1 MTWKLRRRTWVV
13 LATIVATA
21 ATFAFVARTQR
32 LARQAAAATPDAV
45 ETRSSDRVVLR
56 QHGAA
61 ADALKTVKVERAPV
75 IGDIY
80 VVGSVSAAEN
90 HFALVGPSVS
100 GRVVRLHVGIGD
112 QVRKGQILGE
122 IESVEA
128 GQARGEYIAAK
139 AAFAAAEANS
149 VRERDLAERQISSG
163 REREVA
169 VAQAVAQRARM
180 RAALAHLRAIGFEPK
195 EVRSLEQ
202 EGAEGALIPL
212 RASISGTVI
221 KRSVTLGQSVERSTD
236 AFTIADLSLLWVLLD
251 IYEKDLARVHP
262 GQRVNLRTDAAA
274 GEVFKARVGYLEPVI
289 DEKTRTAHVRVEFEN
304 TQRKFR
310 LNQLVTARIIGDS
323 AHAGDPVLAV
333 PNGALQRV
341 DGTPIVFVKK
351 TGGFEKR
358 VIEPGI
364 SGGDLIEVRSG
375 LREGEEVAMGGTF
388 LLKSELL
395 R

>member
-1 MTWKLRRRTWVV
+1 MSWKLRRRTWVGLTAV
-13 LATIVATA
+13 LAA
-21 ATFAFVARTQR
+21 AGAFGL
-32 LARQAAAATPDAV
+32 LARGRGPAKNAEAAVTDTM
-45 ETRSSDRVVLR
+45 ERRSGQQLSLPQR
-56 QHGAA
+56 GTASE
-61 ADALKTVKVERAPV
+61 ALKLVRVERAAV
-75 IGDIY
+75 VGDIQ
-80 VVGSVSAAEN
+80 VVGSVSPAED
-90 HFALVGPSVS
+90 HFAVVGPSVS
-100 GRVVRLHVGIGD
+100 GRVIRLRVGVGD
-112 QVRKGQILGE
+112 AVKKGQTMGE

-139 AAFAAAEANS
+139 AGMAAADANYL
-149 VRERDLAERQISSG
+149 REKDLAEKQISSN

-169 VAQAVAQRARM
+169 DAQAVSQRAKM
-180 RAALAHLRAIGFEPK
+180 RAALAHLRAIGFDPK

-202 EGAEGALIPL
+202 EGTEGALIAL
-212 RASISGTVI
+212 RAPISGTVI

-236 AFTIADLSLLWVLLD
+236 AFTIADLSRLWVLLD

-274 GEVFKARVGYLEPVI
+274 GEVFKARVAYVDPVI

-304 TQRKFR
+304 GQGKFR
-310 LNQLVTARIIGDS
+310 LNQLVTARIIGDT

-333 PNGALQRV
+333 PSGALQRV
-341 DGTPIVFVKK
+341 DGTPIVFVRK
-351 TGGFEKR
+351 GHGFEKR
-358 VIEPGI
+358 VVEPGI

-375 LREGEEVAMGGTF
+375 LREGEEVAMGGAF

>member
-1 MTWKLRRRTWVV
+1 MSWKLRRRTWVG
-13 LATIVATA
+13 LATVVAAAGAFGVVARGKRTAQNAEAAMTDPAERPRRDALTLPQLGA
-21 ATFAFVARTQR
+21 AT
-32 LARQAAAATPDAV
+32 D
-45 ETRSSDRVVLR
+45 
-56 QHGAA
+56 G
-61 ADALKTVKVERAPV
+61 LKTAKVGRTPV
-75 IGDIY
+75 AGDIQ
-80 VVGSVSAAEN
+80 VVGSVSPAED
-90 HFALVGPSVS
+90 HFAVVGPSVS
-100 GRVVRLHVGIGD
+100 GRAVRLHAGVGD
-112 QVRKGQILGE
+112 QVRKGQVLGE

-128 GQARGEYIAAK
+128 GQARGEYIAAR
-139 AAFAAAEANS
+139 AALGAAEANA
-149 VRERDLAERQISSG
+149 VRERELAERQISSS

-169 VAQAVAQRARM
+169 DAQAVSQRAKM
-180 RAALAHLRAIGFEPK
+180 RAALAHLRAIGFDPK

-202 EGAEGALIPL
+202 EGTEGALIPL

-236 AFTIADLSLLWVLLD
+236 AFTIADLSRLWVLLD

-262 GQRVNLRTDAAA
+262 GQRVNLRTDVAA
-274 GEVFKARVGYLEPVI
+274 GEVFKARVAYVDPVI

-310 LNQLVTARIIGDS
+310 LNQLVTARIIGDT

-333 PNGALQRV
+333 PNSALQRV

-375 LREGEEVAMGGTF
+375 LREGEEVAMGGAF